1 MRRKTQS
8 GLFKKKRQRSHYHGN
23 NPDQSRELTCWSD
36 PDERSRERRRKR
48 PRVRSS
54 SGRVDPRDS
63 PHSPRSSPVVHTSHV
78 KVRVNA
84 KEHVL

>member
-1 MRRKTQS
+1 MNDMRRKTRS
-8 GLFKKKRQRSHYHGN
+8 DLITKKRQRSNYHGN

-36 PDERSRERRRKR
+36 PDERSREHRRKR

-63 PHSPRSSPVVHTSHV
+63 PHSQRSLPVQCTRNSQC
-78 KVRVNA
+78 
-84 KEHVL
+84 